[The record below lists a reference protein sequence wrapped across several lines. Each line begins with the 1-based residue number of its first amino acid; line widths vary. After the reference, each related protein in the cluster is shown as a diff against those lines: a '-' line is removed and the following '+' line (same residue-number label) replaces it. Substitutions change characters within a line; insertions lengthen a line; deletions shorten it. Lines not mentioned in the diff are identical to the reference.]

1 MATLNGYPFHCELLE
16 KRPSEDCGCP
26 EELWLMGSL
35 EVTIHL
41 EENGEGHI
49 FADAGDWDDD
59 LFVNCSGMADLR
71 KQAADWINTFPLET

>member
-16 KRPSEDCGCP
+16 ERPSEDCGCP
-26 EELWLMGSL
+26 EELWVMGSL

-41 EENGEGHI
+41 EDNGEGHVI
-49 FADAGDWDDD
+49 ADAGDWDGD
-59 LFVNCSGMADLR
+59 LFVTCSGMADLR